1 MALNLGTLAA
11 TLTIDDSDYK
21 AKLRN
26 APRLAESAGRNI
38 GGGVERGMRPGLAR
52 LGTLF
57 AGLGIAKLT
66 GDLLGF
72 GLKTAMQN
80 EKASISFTTML
91 GSAKKAQTFLAQMKD
106 FAAKTPFEF
115 PELQTAASSLIS
127 AGINADKVIP
137 IMRTLGDVTAG
148 MGTGSEGV
156 KRATVA
162 LQQMN
167 AAGKIT
173 GEDLNQLRDAGIPV
187 YDLLAAATGRSKA
200 EVAKLAQAGKLGGK
214 DLAAMMKALE
224 TGKGLERFNGLM
236 DKQSQSLEGIISSLK
251 DTVGQGLADAILP
264 FLPMI
269 KQGIASLTDA
279 LPPILN
285 GIKAFGAW
293 VVKNQSWLGYLAKAL
308 GIVAG
313 VLGIVTVAMWLLNA
327 AMSANPIG
335 LVVIAIAALVAGLM
349 WAYDNVGWFRTG
361 VNNAFTAIGAI
372 FRWLW
377 NNAIAPVLRFIVTGF
392 GWVMDGFANMLD
404 ALGNVP
410 GFEWAR
416 GAAVSMRVLAQRSRE
431 AADNIGDIPDPK
443 VNTDN
448 STQEIANLNRK
459 IQSIKGK
466 IVEAKAKG
474 DTKEVER
481 LKTKLDNLRNKKVQV
496 EANVKKTGI
505 STIKLKDIPGG
516 GGLRISAYAAGGRF
530 RPGWAMV
537 GELGPELVRF
547 NGSGQVYNHRQTASM
562 LSGQAAGSS
571 SLTQVQVDVHVAPGA
586 DPVSVGRAIEDV
598 LVKYKKR
605 TNTTRL
611 AFT

>member
-38 GGGVERGMRPGLAR
+38 GGGVVRGMRPGLAK
-52 LGTLF
+52 LGGLF

-91 GSAKKAQTFLAQMKD
+91 GSAKKAQAFLAQMKD

-127 AGINADKVIP
+127 IGIKADKVIP

-167 AAGKIT
+167 AAGRIT
-173 GEDLNQLRDAGIPV
+173 AEDLNQLRDAGIPV
-187 YDLLAAATGRSKA
+187 YDLLAAATGKSKKAVA
-200 EVAKLAQAGKLGGK
+200 ELARTGGLGAKELGQ
-214 DLAAMMKALE
+214 LMKALE

-236 DKQSQSLEGIISSLK
+236 DKQSQSLEGIISTLK
-251 DTVGQGLADAILP
+251 DTVGQGLADALAPLLP
-264 FLPMI
+264 LI
-269 KQGIASLTDA
+269 KDGITGFTQM
-279 LPPILN
+279 LPPLIS
-285 GIKAFGAW
+285 GAKAIGTW
-293 VVKNQSWLGYLAKAL
+293 IVQNKDLLGYLAKA
-308 GIVAG
+308 AG

-327 AMSANPIG
+327 AMNANPIG
-335 LVVIAIAALVAGLM
+335 LVVIAIGALVAGLL
-349 WAYDNVGWFRTG
+349 WAYDNVGWFRNA
-361 VNNAFTAIGAI
+361 VNGAFTAIGAI

-431 AADNIGDIPDPK
+431 AADSIGDIPDPK

-448 STQEIANLNRK
+448 SQQEISNLNRK

-516 GGLRISAYAAGGRF
+516 GGLRISAYASGGRF

-562 LSGQAAGSS
+562 LSGTSSS

-605 TNTTRL
+605 THTTRL

>member
-1 MALNLGTLAA
+1 MALDLGTLAA
-11 TLTIDDSDYK
+11 KLTIDDSEYK
-21 AKLRN
+21 AKLRS
-26 APRLAESAGRNI
+26 APGQAETAGRGI
-38 GGGVERGMRPGLAR
+38 GSGVERGARPGLAK
-52 LGTLF
+52 LGGLF

-167 AAGKIT
+167 AAGRIT
-173 GEDLNQLRDAGIPV
+173 AEDLNQLRDAGIPV
-187 YDLLAAATGRSKA
+187 YDLLAAATGKSKKAVA
-200 EVAKLAQAGKLGGK
+200 ELARTGGLGAKELGQ
-214 DLAAMMKALE
+214 LMKALE

-293 VVKNQSWLGYLAKAL
+293 VVKNQSWLGYLAKA
-308 GIVAG
+308 AG

-335 LVVIAIAALVAGLM
+335 LVVIAIGALVAGLL

-404 ALGNVP
+404 VLGNVP

-605 TNTTRL
+605 TNATRL

>member
-1 MALNLGTLAA
+1 MALDLGTLAA
-11 TLTIDDSDYK
+11 KLTIDDSEYK
-21 AKLRN
+21 AKLRS
-26 APRLAESAGRNI
+26 APGQAETAGRGI
-38 GGGVERGMRPGLAR
+38 GSGVERGARPGLAK
-52 LGTLF
+52 LGGLF

-91 GSAKKAQTFLAQMKD
+91 GSAKKAQAFLAQMKD

-127 AGINADKVIP
+127 IGIKADKVIP
-137 IMRTLGDVTAG
+137 IMQTLGDVTAG

-167 AAGKIT
+167 AAGRIT
-173 GEDLNQLRDAGIPV
+173 AEDLNQLRDAGIPV
-187 YDLLAAATGRSKA
+187 FDLLAAATGKSKKAVA
-200 EVAKLAQAGKLGGK
+200 ELARTGGLGAKELGQ
-214 DLAAMMKALE
+214 LMKALE

-236 DKQSQSLEGIISSLK
+236 DKQSQSLEGIISTLK

-269 KQGIASLTDA
+269 KRGIASLTDA

-313 VLGIVTVAMWLLNA
+313 AFLVLNVI
-327 AMSANPIG
+327 MSANPIS
-335 LVVIAIAALVAGLM
+335 LIIIAIAALVAGLM
-349 WAYDNVGWFRTG
+349 WAYDNVGWFRNA
-361 VNNAFTAIGAI
+361 VNGAFTAIGAI

-448 STQEIANLNRK
+448 STQEISNLNRK

-481 LKTKLDNLRNKKVQV
+481 LKTKLDNLRNKKMQV

-562 LSGQAAGSS
+562 LSGTSSS

-605 TNTTRL
+605 THTTRL